1 MKMKLLRMLWLL
13 GLVVTALSCSQ
24 RKMTQ
29 FEIDY
34 LVIEADRLIALDDL
48 DSAAT
53 LINEMALQN
62 PRDTVLLL
70 RQGTINRQLE
80 SVEGRRK
87 SETALRRLVQLHPR
101 NPQYHLELAKT
112 LIAQTFEM
120 EGRGELART
129 IALDPENEEP
139 YLLLADLYRRPYF
152 VNDFVDRGDSAVEIL
167 NALLKQKPLSLPG
180 LTKLAEVHAVAGRID
195 SAEISATRAFQADS
209 TATGANLALGYTHF
223 RKREFE
229 AAAGHFQRAMTVMDS
244 SARAGY
250 ESLEYLVAPQNTGVL
265 RKLTPAQRDTLYTK
279 FWFQQDTDPT
289 TEVNE
294 RQVEHFA
301 RVWMA
306 NLLFSDRR
314 YDLEG
319 WKTDMGETLIRLGPP
334 DDRRRRHLPGD
345 VSTSSPTWLWF
356 YTTTNYPCTL
366 GFVDHTLSGVF
377 RFPFPHHDAFADSRI
392 AESKQISHLIYRARP
407 SESWQDRELTPVD
420 IELTAFQFRGADG
433 KSRIDLLVLAEC
445 DSFPTEARMRWSG
458 GEIRASLRTSDGRAV
473 WSDTAT
479 DGGDRIV
486 RNKEGYATLF
496 GGEVLPGQY
505 RVGAAVDQTDSG
517 RFGARA
523 DTIGIRDFGG
533 KKVAMSDIILARD
546 ERRAAAGLT
555 LRRGQEPLNLS
566 LNREY
571 GEGDTIIV
579 YFEIYNL
586 ALDLS
591 GRTRYQVSYAVQFVK
606 EARGGLRG
614 LVGKLFPGRRESI
627 TNSYREGGTTAAV
640 ERRLALSARELRPG
654 YYRLNVTVQDLVMG
668 GTVEQSTDLT
678 LID

>member
-1 MKMKLLRMLWLL
+1 MKRFAWILWIA
-13 GLVVTALSCSQ
+13 GFWALVFSCSQ
-24 RKMTQ
+24 RKMTR

-34 LVIEADRLIALDDL
+34 LVLEADRLIALEDL

-53 LINEMALQN
+53 LINDMALHN
-62 PRDTVLLL
+62 PRDTMLLL
-70 RQGTINRQLE
+70 RQGLINRQLE

-87 SETALRRLVQLHPR
+87 SETALRRLVQMHPR

-129 IALDPENEEP
+129 IAIDPENEEP
-139 YLLLADLYRRPYF
+139 YLILADLYRRPYF

-167 NALLKQKPLSLPG
+167 NALLKRKPLSLSG

-195 SAEISATRAFQADS
+195 SAEIFATRAFASDS
-209 TATGANLALGYTHF
+209 TTPGANLVLGYAHF
-223 RKREFE
+223 RKRRFE
-229 AAAGHFQRAMTVMDS
+229 AAAEHFGRALTVMDS

-250 ESLEYLVAPQNTGVL
+250 KSLEYLIAPQNAGLL
-265 RKLTPAQRDTLYTK
+265 RKLTPEQRDTLSAH
-279 FWFQQDTDPT
+279 FWFKEDTDPT

-306 NLLFSDRR
+306 NLLFTDRR

-377 RFPFPHHDAFADSRI
+377 RFPFPHHDVFADSRI

-407 SESWQDRELTPVD
+407 SERWQDRELTIVD
-420 IELTAFQFRGADG
+420 IEMSALQFRGIEG
-433 KSRIDLLVLAEC
+433 KTRVELLVRAEC
-445 DSFPTEARMRWSG
+445 DSFLKDGGKRWPG
-458 GEIRASLRTSDGRAV
+458 GEIRASLRTSGGQAA
-473 WSDTAT
+473 WSAT
-479 DGGDRIV
+479 TSDQGHEII
-486 RNKEGYATLF
+486 RNKDGYATLF
-496 GGEVLPGQY
+496 GGEALPGQY
-505 RVGAAVDQTDSG
+505 RIGAAVDQTESG

-523 DTIGIRDFGG
+523 DTLGVRDFGG
-533 KKVAMSDIILARD
+533 KKVAMSDIVLAQD
-546 ERRAAAGLT
+546 EQREPVGLM
-555 LRRGQEPLNLS
+555 LRRGKEPLILS

-571 GEGDTIIV
+571 GERDTIIV

-606 EARGGLRG
+606 ESRGGLKG
-614 LVGKLFPGRRESI
+614 FVGKLFPGRRESI
-627 TNSYREGGTTAAV
+627 TNSYREGGTTAEV
-640 ERRLALSARELRPG
+640 ERRLALSAGELRPG
-654 YYRLNVTVQDLVMG
+654 YYRLSVTVQDLVMG